1 MQVCAGY
8 REGGKDAC
16 DGDSGGPLVVREG
29 STWQVR
35 RWQVAGEGGEHLA
48 GGRAGQLGAGHL
60 WGEVQTRGVHQV
72 GRGGTASSPAVLQG
86 GQLLG
91 LDPGDDEREAV

>member
-35 RWQVAGEGGEHLA
+35 RWQVREGSTWQVAGLVSWGPGTCGERYRP
-48 GGRAGQLGAGHL
+48 G
-60 WGEVQTRGVHQV
+60 VYTR
-72 GRGGTASSPAVLQG
+72 
-86 GQLLG
+86 
-91 LDPGDDEREAV
+91 